1 MELKEI
7 REELLQAIELITD
20 FEHSHLAIDRDTA
33 LVKLRRAYEA
43 LRFCNAHADVESFE
57 CIPTEPCTPEVEV
70 EFIIPDPVVAFEPQ
84 TEEVEDTE
92 VETIAEPEVEVE
104 VEAEP
109 EIPEPEEVIEETIE
123 IPQPVVESEPEVIP
137 QVVEQP
143 EQAPK
148 PEVVVEPESAVEA
161 EPEVVEPEPTVELE
175 PVVEPEPAVEPEPTP
190 AVQTTEPSLFG
201 DDDIWSRP
209 TPSRR
214 KIISLY
220 GDEEHAPKPRRRKS
234 APTPAE
240 DTPAS
245 PTTPTVPV
253 VSSTEPPQILADTI
267 EAPKSIADTIV
278 AAPSVAESSSVSSLH
293 NAISVGD
300 RFMLLR
306 ELFNGNEDLYDK
318 TLDTLDAMDNLDDCI
333 IYIAENFCWRSS
345 SDGAKLIMDL
355 LQRKL
360 G

>member
-1 MELKEI
+1 MEYINTEMELKEI
-7 REELLQAIELITD
+7 REELLQAIELIAD

-57 CIPTEPCTPEVEV
+57 CIPTEPYT
-70 EFIIPDPVVAFEPQ
+70 
-84 TEEVEDTE
+84 
-92 VETIAEPEVEVE
+92 PEVEVE

-109 EIPEPEEVIEETIE
+109 EISEPEEVIEETIE
-123 IPQPVVESEPEVIP
+123 ITQPAVEPEAEVIP
-137 QVVEQP
+137 QVVEGP
-143 EQAPK
+143 EQTPD
-148 PEVVVEPESAVEA
+148 PEAVVESEPTVEA
-161 EPEVVEPEPTVELE
+161 EPEVVEPELE
-175 PVVEPEPAVEPEPTP
+175 PAIEPEPAPEPTP

-201 DDDIWSRP
+201 DDDIWARP

-220 GDEEHAPKPRRRKS
+220 GDEEHAPKPRRRKVAS
-234 APTPAE
+234 VTAE

-245 PTTPTVPV
+245 PTTPTAPV
-253 VSSTEPPQILADTI
+253 VSSAEPPQILADTI

-345 SDGAKLIMDL
+345 SEGAKLIMDL

>member
-7 REELLQAIELITD
+7 REELLQAIELIAD

-57 CIPTEPCTPEVEV
+57 CIPTEPYTPEVEV
-70 EFIIPDPVVAFEPQ
+70 EFIIPDTVVAFEPQ
-84 TEEVEDTE
+84 TEEVENTE
-92 VETIAEPEVEVE
+92 VETVAKPEVEVE

-109 EIPEPEEVIEETIE
+109 EISEPEEVIEETIE
-123 IPQPVVESEPEVIP
+123 ITQPAVEPEAEVIPQIVEGPEQTPEPEAVVESEPT
-137 QVVEQP
+137 
-143 EQAPK
+143 
-148 PEVVVEPESAVEA
+148 VEA
-161 EPEVVEPEPTVELE
+161 EPEVVEPELE
-175 PVVEPEPAVEPEPTP
+175 PAIEPEPAPEPTP

-201 DDDIWSRP
+201 DDDIWARP

-345 SDGAKLIMDL
+345 SEGAKLIMDL

>member
-7 REELLQAIELITD
+7 REELLQAIELIAD

-57 CIPTEPCTPEVEV
+57 CIPTEPYT
-70 EFIIPDPVVAFEPQ
+70 
-84 TEEVEDTE
+84 
-92 VETIAEPEVEVE
+92 PEVEVE

-109 EIPEPEEVIEETIE
+109 EISEPEEVIEETIE
-123 IPQPVVESEPEVIP
+123 ITQPAVEPEAEVIP
-137 QVVEQP
+137 QVVEGP
-143 EQAPK
+143 EQTPD
-148 PEVVVEPESAVEA
+148 PEAVVESEPTVEA
-161 EPEVVEPEPTVELE
+161 EPEVVEPELE
-175 PVVEPEPAVEPEPTP
+175 PAIEPEPAPEPTP

-201 DDDIWSRP
+201 DDDIWARP

-220 GDEEHAPKPRRRKS
+220 GDEEHAPKPRRRKVAS
-234 APTPAE
+234 VTAE

-245 PTTPTVPV
+245 PTTPTAPV
-253 VSSTEPPQILADTI
+253 VSSAEPPQILADTI

-345 SDGAKLIMDL
+345 SEGAKLIMDL